1 MSTFRE
7 QLEDDLNVFFNA
19 EEFAEEHELNGTM
32 CSCIVQSP
40 TAREVFLQGQAY
52 DSYEGISG
60 RQIIVHVKKSEL
72 PEIPAEGMTF
82 TLDGEVMLV
91 SACVEDM
98 GNISIT
104 LHQNLR

>member
-1 MSTFRE
+1 MSLTVLCAAVLCSHLLPERYSYRGR
-7 QLEDDLNVFFNA
+7 LN
-19 EEFAEEHELNGTM
+19 
-32 CSCIVQSP
+32 
-40 TAREVFLQGQAY
+40 
-52 DSYEGISG
+52 SYEGISG
-60 RQIIVHVKKSEL
+60 RQIVVHVKKSEL